1 MLWFIISMILLLVG
15 AGFIA
20 VALANGG
27 DGMGSGLI
35 TIVVAGLLMIPACL
49 YSQDAGEV
57 VVLKN
62 MGAPSPAIP
71 PTRASTASSRGSPP

>member
-15 AGFIA
+15 AVFIA

-27 DGMGSGLI
+27 DGMGFGLI
-35 TIVVAGLLMIPACL
+35 PIVAAGLLMIPACL

-62 MGAPSPAIP
+62 MG
-71 PTRASTASSRGSPP
+71 GSIAG